1 MGTRTMERK
10 EQKMKDKNWERYHST
25 KDILLMAIE
34 DHLESISR
42 VNVYDNVTN
51 TSGDHSLM
59 NEHMGTVEMNR
70 LKERLTK

>member
-25 KDILLMAIE
+25 KDFLLMAIE

>member
-1 MGTRTMERK
+1 
-10 EQKMKDKNWERYHST
+10 MKDKNWERYHST

-70 LKERLTK
+70 LKEILTK

>member
-1 MGTRTMERK
+1 MERK